1 MLYHK
6 LVESHL
12 QREGVAVADG
22 YRSLS
27 LRQLHHEAAQYNA
40 YFTSLGLVQ
49 GDRVAVIDRNPIDT
63 LLVLLACL
71 AGGYVFVPINVQTD
85 ERIKA
90 AILQDCS
97 PRLLIEDV
105 SALQN
110 RDVREVERTVCS
122 ENAFVYLLYTSGT
135 DGAPKGVAARQ
146 KQVLF
151 CCETINERLRNN
163 ANDRILCSLPLS
175 FDYGLYQIFL
185 AFSSGA
191 TLYFNPGNLI
201 QGIPY
206 LLRRWEITALPLVPS
221 AANLMIYAKLLSA
234 KDCLS
239 LRYISFTG
247 EVLSVELLRQLRRL
261 LPSTELIPMY
271 GLTECKR
278 VSIMPPGREDKI
290 FAGSCGQPIDGITVQ
305 LQNVDLSTGVGELV
319 VEGPNVMTYWNI
331 SDADSG
337 KFSTNQVTGQR
348 RLKTGDLFR
357 IDNEG
362 FLYFCGRNSGIL
374 KVCGY
379 RVSTVWLENQAKAI
393 DGVLEVAVLSC
404 PDILIGEKPVFFLYL
419 ENEIELVRVKNMI
432 GELPSYLHSSILYD
446 WKKPL
451 PKNINGKVDR
461 NRLAQFVKET
471 F

>member
-1 MLYHK
+1 M
-6 LVESHL
+6 
-12 QREGVAVADG
+12 AVADG

-110 RDVREVERTVCS
+110 RNVREVERTVCS

-135 DGAPKGVAARQ
+135 DGVPKGVAARQ

-191 TLYFNPGNLI
+191 TLYFNPCNLI
-201 QGIPY
+201 Q
-206 LLRRWEITALPLVPS
+206 
-221 AANLMIYAKLLSA
+221 
-234 KDCLS
+234 
-239 LRYISFTG
+239 
-247 EVLSVELLRQLRRL
+247 
-261 LPSTELIPMY
+261 
-271 GLTECKR
+271 
-278 VSIMPPGREDKI
+278 
-290 FAGSCGQPIDGITVQ
+290 
-305 LQNVDLSTGVGELV
+305 
-319 VEGPNVMTYWNI
+319 
-331 SDADSG
+331 
-337 KFSTNQVTGQR
+337 
-348 RLKTGDLFR
+348 
-357 IDNEG
+357 
-362 FLYFCGRNSGIL
+362 
-374 KVCGY
+374 
-379 RVSTVWLENQAKAI
+379 
-393 DGVLEVAVLSC
+393 
-404 PDILIGEKPVFFLYL
+404 
-419 ENEIELVRVKNMI
+419 
-432 GELPSYLHSSILYD
+432 
-446 WKKPL
+446 
-451 PKNINGKVDR
+451 
-461 NRLAQFVKET
+461 
-471 F
+471 

>member
-1 MLYHK
+1 
-6 LVESHL
+6 
-12 QREGVAVADG
+12 
-22 YRSLS
+22 
-27 LRQLHHEAAQYNA
+27 
-40 YFTSLGLVQ
+40 
-49 GDRVAVIDRNPIDT
+49 
-63 LLVLLACL
+63 
-71 AGGYVFVPINVQTD
+71 
-85 ERIKA
+85 
-90 AILQDCS
+90 
-97 PRLLIEDV
+97 
-105 SALQN
+105 
-110 RDVREVERTVCS
+110 
-122 ENAFVYLLYTSGT
+122 
-135 DGAPKGVAARQ
+135 
-146 KQVLF
+146 
-151 CCETINERLRNN
+151 
-163 ANDRILCSLPLS
+163 
-175 FDYGLYQIFL
+175 
-185 AFSSGA
+185 
-191 TLYFNPGNLI
+191 
-201 QGIPY
+201 
-206 LLRRWEITALPLVPS
+206 
-221 AANLMIYAKLLSA
+221 MIYAKLLSA

-404 PDILIGEKPVFFLYL
+404 PDILTGEKPVFFLYL

-451 PKNINGKVDR
+451 PKI
-461 NRLAQFVKET
+461 
-471 F
+471 